1 MNKLLCV
8 CFPYGNNLEPS
19 GIQIKRLNSSLKSY
33 IDILVLYRGYENS
46 TVPNDDEIQAKQIGL
61 SFLDRLCFYISPA
74 LACVCSIDQ
83 YLWIVKEYNRIKNA

>member
-46 TVPNDDEIQAKQIGL
+46 TVPNDDEIQAKQIM
-61 SFLDRLCFYISPA
+61 FLYFTCSCLCF
-74 LACVCSIDQ
+74 
-83 YLWIVKEYNRIKNA
+83 

>member
-19 GIQIKRLNSSLKSY
+19 GIQ
-33 IDILVLYRGYENS
+33 
-46 TVPNDDEIQAKQIGL
+46 IQAKQIGL

-74 LACVCSIDQ
+74 LACVFSIDQ